1 MPYLYRPLFGRGAPG
16 FAPPAGFDPPAETLV
31 PGGVERATT
40 MMRNLFRQRVSDVA
54 LLLRTV
60 RLLGAEEGVC
70 RTTLSATGAVSAAR
84 DPCGLLAGHVD
95 GERVGVA
102 GHSLGAMTT
111 QLAANHLPG
120 VAAAMGIDNVPPFTW
135 DPEEMYGAGA
145 VYLPHVIRDRY
156 AKAWFDWRLKGAAG
170 SRNGCGPKTRSAS

>member
-70 RTTLSATGAVSAAR
+70 RTTLSATGAVAPPATRAACWRGASTGSAWA
-84 DPCGLLAGHVD
+84 
-95 GERVGVA
+95 
-102 GHSLGAMTT
+102 S
-111 QLAANHLPG
+111 PG
-120 VAAAMGIDNVPPFTW
+120 I
-135 DPEEMYGAGA
+135 
-145 VYLPHVIRDRY
+145 
-156 AKAWFDWRLKGAAG
+156 
-170 SRNGCGPKTRSAS
+170 RSAP